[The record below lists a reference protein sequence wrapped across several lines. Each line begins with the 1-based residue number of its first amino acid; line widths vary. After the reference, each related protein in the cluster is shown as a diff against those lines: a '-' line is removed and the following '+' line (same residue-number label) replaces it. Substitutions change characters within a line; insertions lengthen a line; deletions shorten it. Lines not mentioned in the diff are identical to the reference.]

1 MKIFYCGKVFLLKLR
16 TERKKKE
23 NGFSEIIDKNKKRL
37 LSLGIILT
45 MILFM
50 LVTRLAYIQII
61 KKEDYYLKATNQ
73 WFKEIPVGVAR
84 GRIYDRNM
92 QLLTNKNIL
101 NYVVIFPDIFQKTDS
116 NLDIISKLTGIDK
129 QMLRY
134 ERLRG
139 NRPIQL
145 QTIEIS
151 HDLMKEAMGIRGVYP
166 LEIEERYDEKKLAS
180 HLIGYINKIDNIGFQ
195 GLERY
200 YNELL
205 IENQSFKIGA
215 IVDAQKR
222 IIPGL
227 GYKYIQESTSK
238 ERKNIVTT
246 IDINIQKIIEEEF
259 DSQKRKGSIVV
270 LNAKNGDLLGMVSRP
285 NFNQNDV
292 ASHLN
297 SSEQEF
303 FNRAIQIAYPPGS
316 VFKIVLAAAA
326 LENNLIAP
334 EQTYFCKGYE
344 SFEENVIKCSSYEKG
359 GHGWLDLKSAFA
371 VSCNSYFIQL
381 GKEIGGKEIL
391 SMAERLGFGKKTGIE
406 LPEEIP
412 GTLPDEDYIKGAGI
426 GNTSIGQ
433 GVLGVTPLQI
443 AKMTAIIANDGIDTG
458 THLTKEIVDDDGM
471 IVEDFS
477 SRQEIQRISKNTAKE
492 LQKMME
498 KVVVEG
504 TARSANSIDRV
515 SFAGKTGSAEAVSDG
530 KNTVHAWFT
539 GYFPVVDPKYV
550 ITIIVE
556 DGESGSRVAVPLF
569 SNIAERINN
578 LSS

>member
-1 MKIFYCGKVFLLKLR
+1 MKLR

-92 QLLTNKNIL
+92 QPLTNKNIL

-139 NRPIQL
+139 NRPVQL
-145 QTIEIS
+145 QTIEMS

-344 SFEENVIKCSSYEKG
+344 AFEENVIKCSSYEKD

-504 TARSANSIDRV
+504 TARSANSIDGV

-556 DGESGSRVAVPLF
+556 DGGSGGRVAVPLF